1 MVGDCLMLSKF
12 GQLVRKLRIDRQM
25 KLGEMAVGLGVSSA
39 YLSALENNKK
49 KLTNDFVERVV
60 EFFDVSDKAAD
71 EIRDAAALSKEEF
84 VLKPKKDSEI
94 NLEAVAMFAR
104 SIESSS
110 LSEEKAKKILDIL
123 KM

>member
-1 MVGDCLMLSKF
+1 MLSKF

-25 KLGEMAVGLGVSSA
+25 KLGDMAKALDVSSA

-49 KLTNDFVERVV
+49 KLSNDFVERVV
-60 EFFDVSDKAAD
+60 DFFDVNDRDAD
-71 EIRDAAALSKEEF
+71 EIRDAAALSKSEF
-84 VLKPKKDSEI
+84 VLKPEKDSDI
-94 NLEAVAMFAR
+94 SLEAVAMFAR

>member
-1 MVGDCLMLSKF
+1 MLSKF

>member
-1 MVGDCLMLSKF
+1 MVGDCLVLSKF